1 MAKAGLAAILDS
13 GFHQW
18 HVIARDENSG
28 HTQPTSAAS
37 RQAPGSVT
45 SWPRLIINPA
55 GITISAGSIRKVEG
69 VVAMTTV
76 QFFGTAANAPLA
88 TLTVDSTTGRVER
101 LCEPS

>member
-1 MAKAGLAAILDS
+1 MAGMLYLPRLFVYHCEAE
-13 GFHQW
+13 
-18 HVIARDENSG
+18 R
-28 HTQPTSAAS
+28 
-37 RQAPGSVT
+37 GSKQSETFKVMEMRLL
-45 SWPRLIINPA
+45 RLIINPA

>member
-28 HTQPTSAAS
+28 HTRPTSAAS

-45 SWPRLIINPA
+45 SWPRLIVNGAPV
-55 GITISAGSIRKVEG
+55 TESVG
-69 VVAMTTV
+69 VVIGASR
-76 QFFGTAANAPLA
+76 FW
-88 TLTVDSTTGRVER
+88 
-101 LCEPS
+101 